1 MPRNVPKDPHIL
13 AALQRL
19 GRSVSKAAGD
29 TTTGKNY
36 SNKYRAKA
44 KPVARTPES
53 RKDPEFSRTRGGVGD
68 VNAGST
74 VPRTPESRKDP
85 EFSRTRGG
93 VGDTGSSTTPSRSS
107 APSRASTPSR
117 PAPAKPKPP
126 APSPTKKAE
135 AQSYK
140 DKADTK
146 GLSIG
151 RYRTLAEHK
160 AAVEAEKLRKKNK
173 GQSAANQAGWQGN
186 QNY

>member
-29 TTTGKNY
+29 ATTGKNY
-36 SNKYRAKA
+36 SKKYRAKA
-44 KPVARTPES
+44 KPVPRTPES

-74 VPRTPESRKDP
+74 VPRK
-85 EFSRTRGG
+85 GG
-93 VGDTGSSTTPSRSS
+93 TGSSTTPSRRP

-135 AQSYK
+135 AQSYR

-151 RYRTLAEHK
+151 RYRTLAEHR